1 MASLSI
7 PKNRSEVTA
16 QWLEAALKAG
26 SEKNLGSIASI
37 ELNQIGEGIGVMGE
51 LFRASITYASG
62 TGPSAVIVK
71 LPSQADAN
79 RQQGIDLGMY
89 EAEVKFY
96 DSLAAKTTARLPRS
110 YYTASE
116 AGTANF
122 VILMEDLGHLSM
134 VVQMDGM
141 NAAQTSAAIRSLAAL
156 HASWWGKV
164 ETTEMEWVPSVIH
177 DRIVNFGA
185 MWPMLWEM
193 YQPKFG
199 HVLPEGAVE
208 FGNWLSVNYWEAV
221 KEFAT
226 SPWTLLHLDYR
237 VDNLMFDTDLNSPD
251 AVAVIDWQ
259 SVGRGPAGYDLAYL
273 LGGSVTVEDR
283 RKYEDQWLHEYHDEI
298 TRLGVSYAFEDLY
311 KDYVRAH
318 VIGGTSTAVLTGA
331 TFDLG
336 NERGVALIASM
347 GERHFAA
354 PLDHNG
360 RQFFSV

>member
-37 ELNQIGEGIGVMGE
+37 ELKQIGEGIGVMGE
-51 LFRASITYASG
+51 LFRASISYASG

-208 FGNWLSVNYWEAV
+208 FGRASWLR
-221 KEFAT
+221 
-226 SPWTLLHLDYR
+226 PCL
-237 VDNLMFDTDLNSPD
+237 P
-251 AVAVIDWQ
+251 
-259 SVGRGPAGYDLAYL
+259 
-273 LGGSVTVEDR
+273 
-283 RKYEDQWLHEYHDEI
+283 
-298 TRLGVSYAFEDLY
+298 
-311 KDYVRAH
+311 
-318 VIGGTSTAVLTGA
+318 IGWKC
-331 TFDLG
+331 DC
-336 NERGVALIASM
+336 
-347 GERHFAA
+347 
-354 PLDHNG
+354 
-360 RQFFSV
+360 

>member
-1 MASLSI
+1 
-7 PKNRSEVTA
+7 
-16 QWLEAALKAG
+16 
-26 SEKNLGSIASI
+26 
-37 ELNQIGEGIGVMGE
+37 
-51 LFRASITYASG
+51 
-62 TGPSAVIVK
+62 
-71 LPSQADAN
+71 
-79 RQQGIDLGMY
+79 
-89 EAEVKFY
+89 
-96 DSLAAKTTARLPRS
+96 
-110 YYTASE
+110 
-116 AGTANF
+116 
-122 VILMEDLGHLSM
+122 
-134 VVQMDGM
+134 
-141 NAAQTSAAIRSLAAL
+141 
-156 HASWWGKV
+156 
-164 ETTEMEWVPSVIH
+164 
-177 DRIVNFGA
+177 
-185 MWPMLWEM
+185 M

-298 TRLGVSYAFEDLY
+298 TRLGVNYAFEDLY